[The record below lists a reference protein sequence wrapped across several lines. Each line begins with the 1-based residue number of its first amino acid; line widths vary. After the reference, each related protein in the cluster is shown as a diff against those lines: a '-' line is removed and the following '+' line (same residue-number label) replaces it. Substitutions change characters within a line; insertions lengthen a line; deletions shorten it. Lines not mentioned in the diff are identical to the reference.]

1 MSSKQAANQ
10 LTHALEDYLE
20 TIQHFVDEKGF
31 ARVRDL
37 CEARGVKSGSASPAL
52 KRLADLGLINHRKGE
67 FVTTTKEGENIA
79 RRTQARH
86 DLLVRFFKDFLRVD
100 KHQAVEDACAIE
112 HHLSDASMDRLTRLF
127 EFLQNCPEGQNEFL
141 ARFHDCP
148 IINHSKTPCTH
159 HCRNKDG
166 EEARIPS
173 KGRPVHALKVGERAQ
188 VVRVEAK
195 GEMRRRMLNLGMIPD
210 AEVEVDRRE
219 PGKGIRILLNSH
231 PVQLTT
237 REARAILVE

>member
-1 MSSKQAANQ
+1 MPSKPAANQ

-67 FVTTTKEGENIA
+67 FVTTTKEGESIA

-86 DLLVRFFKDFLRVD
+86 DLLIRFFQEFLRVEPS
-100 KHQAVEDACAIE
+100 QALEDACAIE
-112 HHLSDASMDRLTRLF
+112 HHLSDASMDKLTRLF

-148 IINHSKTPCTH
+148 IINHAKTPCTH
-159 HCRNKDG
+159 HCKNHPGKG
-166 EEARIPS
+166 PMPS
-173 KGRPVHALKVGERAQ
+173 KGRPLHNLKVGELAQ
-188 VVRVEAK
+188 VVRVEAI
-195 GEMRRRMLNLGMIPD
+195 GETRKKLLNLGLIPD
-210 AEVEVDRRE
+210 AKVEIDRHDPE
-219 PGKGIRILLNSH
+219 KGIRLLLNSH
-231 PVQLTT
+231 PVRLTT
-237 REARAILVE
+237 SEARSILVE